1 MKVIEI
7 NKENFQEELINSN
20 KKVLADFNAEWCGP
34 CKMLKPIIDEI
45 AEENDKVKVVS
56 INIDDDEELA
66 EKYNISSIPCLILF
80 DQGKELKR
88 NVGFISKNE
97 IETFIGE

>member
-56 INIDDDEELA
+56 INIDDEEELA

-80 DQGKELKR
+80 VQGKELKR

>member
-56 INIDDDEELA
+56 INIDDEEELA